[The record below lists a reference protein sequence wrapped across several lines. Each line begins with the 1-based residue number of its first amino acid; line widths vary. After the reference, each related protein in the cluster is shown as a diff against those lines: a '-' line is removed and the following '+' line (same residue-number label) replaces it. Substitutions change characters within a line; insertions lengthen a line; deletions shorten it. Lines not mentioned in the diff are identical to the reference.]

1 MQNMGELL
9 KTTLG
14 KVVAALVVVSLLLGI
29 AVESVSLVTG
39 YYNMGK
45 ARDDRTIRDLEAQA
59 KSGAMESLVPHRT
72 YSASDREFIR
82 QYKCITEQDKKNLPT
97 DVCFQK

>member
-1 MQNMGELL
+1 MGELL

-14 KVVAALVVVSLLLGI
+14 KVMDALVVVSLILGI

-45 ARDDRTIRDLEAQA
+45 AHADRDVRQAEARGALAVIPFPLTEASSSKDRLMRQA
-59 KSGAMESLVPHRT
+59 
-72 YSASDREFIR
+72 Y
-82 QYKCITEQDKKNLPT
+82 CISQQLKKNQSA
-97 DVCFQK
+97 DVCEQIK